1 MRKLSTEK
9 RTAIISA
16 LVEGCSI
23 ASTCRM
29 CGVAKLTVLR
39 LLSDIGSL
47 CRDYHDWKV
56 RGLSSESIEVDEIW
70 SFVGCKEAN
79 RKRGKQ
85 GDGDCWTWTA
95 IDADSK
101 LIISYLIGLRTGA
114 YAEVFMEDIADRVDT
129 PRPQITSDGLSAYPE
144 AVDKIFGADVDYAQL
159 VKTYGRDPDE
169 PEHRYS
175 PAKCI
180 SVEMGRVQG
189 NPDRKNISTSYI
201 ERSNLTV
208 RMANRRF
215 TRLTNAFSK
224 KWQNHVHALALQF
237 FWYNFGRKHITL
249 KGKTPAMVTGLTDR
263 AWTVAD
269 LVKLLED
276 EERKLMKGGR
286 INREDRS

>member
-1 MRKLSTEK
+1 MRTPSSNRGSRGRGYRCPTADEGLSTWRRHTYGTYK
-9 RTAIISA
+9 FHQPRSTLRTGRA
-16 LVEGCSI
+16 
-23 ASTCRM
+23 
-29 CGVAKLTVLR
+29 
-39 LLSDIGSL
+39 
-47 CRDYHDWKV
+47 
-56 RGLSSESIEVDEIW
+56 
-70 SFVGCKEAN
+70 
-79 RKRGKQ
+79 
-85 GDGDCWTWTA
+85 
-95 IDADSK
+95 

-114 YAEVFMEDIADRVDT
+114 YAEVFIEDIADRVDT
-129 PRPQITSDGLSAYPE
+129 SRPQITSDGLSAYPE

-249 KGKTPAMVTGLTDR
+249 KGKTPAMVAGLTDR

-269 LVKLLED
+269 LVRLLED